1 MDQVRSTPFVVFF
14 VGNTHQPTRTGFVDL
29 LIFGFSFQGGMTV
42 PIWRGRRPLV
52 PAPPNLAWGGI
63 PPGFV
68 ASDIRHC
75 QFQGY
80 VWVQHYLWERRVQL
94 PSESVACEKTTFVW
108 DGKSSNLHGREHLKF
123 NTSSGKTR
131 VWVWGSNSKF
141 GWTRDH
147 RSHRC
152 SSSQSSNTTSDQ
164 RANGKAKTVT
174 SQQSPTQKRE
184 SNTVKHLM
192 ESGSW
197 IYDENWAGWLAI
209 SHESRSKHP

>member
-1 MDQVRSTPFVVFF
+1 MS
-14 VGNTHQPTRTGFVDL
+14 GYSNTFENGGYNCPVNL
-29 LIFGFSFQGGMTV
+29 L
-42 PIWRGRRPLV
+42 
-52 PAPPNLAWGGI
+52 
-63 PPGFV
+63 
-68 ASDIRHC
+68 
-75 QFQGY
+75 
-80 VWVQHYLWERRVQL
+80 RVK
-94 PSESVACEKTTFVW
+94 KTTFVW

-209 SHESRSKHP
+209 SHESRSKHPKKCKSANNRKTEKPLNSDFFSVGAQNHVLRGKSLCSPLF

>member
-1 MDQVRSTPFVVFF
+1 MKRPSTLGTCSAKSCMRWYPSWLCCVRYKALSISGVCLGTALPL
-14 VGNTHQPTRTGFVDL
+14 RTEGTTAQW
-29 LIFGFSFQGGMTV
+29 I
-42 PIWRGRRPLV
+42 
-52 PAPPNLAWGGI
+52 
-63 PPGFV
+63 
-68 ASDIRHC
+68 C
-75 QFQGY
+75 C
-80 VWVQHYLWERRVQL
+80 VWKNYL
-94 PSESVACEKTTFVW
+94 VW
-108 DGKSSNLHGREHLKF
+108 DGKSSNLHGREHLKL

-131 VWVWGSNSKF
+131 VGVWGSNSKF

-164 RANGKAKTVT
+164 RANGEAKTVT